1 MPTNL
6 QCPTCQS
13 IVKTQNDFQERCP
26 RCGTFLEAGS
36 PTEHLDG
43 ERVCSRMNS
52 GSTNP
57 KPDNPPIL
65 DNADQSTAFAHG
77 ETISHRH
84 LDSVSKH
91 SSAKLPT
98 RLVKQTSNDTGFQTE
113 YRLTSIIGEGNMGR
127 VWLAEQTSL
136 GREIA
141 LKYPKRDAS
150 TDTNLIDGMFVS
162 EVQVTGKLNHPNIIS
177 IYELGRDEFGSPF
190 YTMKYVRGKSWLQL
204 LKAQSLEQK
213 IEVLLKVCDAIA
225 FAHANGHLHRDIK
238 PENVMV
244 GEFGEVVVMDWGI
257 AIKNPA
263 DNDDHSECQE
273 RALAGTPAYMAP
285 EMASGIYTDLGVH
298 SDIYLLGAV
307 LYQMIE
313 GIPPHPQATDLVDAL
328 EKIRLN
334 QIVDPIQSGEL
345 ISIANK
351 ALATDPKD
359 RFATVK
365 EFQEAIRAYQSHVES
380 IRLTDQGTR
389 YLAQAIEESS
399 PDLYSQSRFAFLEAL
414 RIWTGNQSATDALRK
429 AKIAHA
435 KYCLSQ
441 GDYTNGLS
449 LLDGNDD
456 EQIAL
461 IRNIRRKIKQREKRE
476 SRSRIWRLLALSMS
490 SLVFFLTIGF
500 LVAMVFWNFDT
511 IESKNDIERER
522 NNAFDQQ
529 RSAQK
534 SAMEALKNG
543 YRARQE
549 AMRAEKSSYIANIRL
564 ANEQIGRNEF
574 NDANETLGSIN
585 HDRHIEYWMLSKL
598 REQSQENTFKVEGA
612 AMSSV
617 ESVSLIAPG
626 AVGFLA
632 ICDDAIYA
640 TEDVD
645 PALGQGKAV
654 RRAKIFERT
663 DPSTVIITSAI
674 SASGEFLAV
683 VLRRSGTGVSKN
695 LLLSVHRRVGSDET
709 PEKHFPTFA
718 NEHTESIELMTESCK
733 NIVFSKDSNWILVSG
748 SDSKAQ
754 VIACTW
760 QSGNEV
766 PERCTDLPCLKGDF
780 VYHAVFSNDSRYIA
794 TGCGDG
800 IVRIWQFNRNRWEY
814 FGRFDDHEGPVYS
827 VAFTPDGEKV
837 ISGGLDRRLLIRK
850 LSDAPLSKKRVEE
863 TVKRQAVEQRNAF
876 SYIRNDDLDSHD
888 GSILSIAVGS
898 FEHRLDGSSES
909 KPGLF
914 IATGSNDQT
923 IRVWKVSNDALELI
937 KVLRGHTHPVD
948 ACQFRVNKFE
958 LLSVASGEFRFWD
971 ILKYNFPTQL
981 QGLREDRFSD
991 SFLLRNPGAIRS
1003 VATSSDGRWVAAGFS
1018 DASVIAWDFST
1029 PNASANVLRPE
1040 GHAFESKSAVWFG
1053 GGKQLI
1059 TSGGDDTTCI
1069 WDRERMVQSEVL
1081 RATGAR
1087 GVVAVS
1093 QWTEDEPQV
1102 FVTGS
1107 SQAGSL
1113 GSIWVE
1119 SQSAFVRVPV
1129 PSAIPPT
1136 DSNGDLDRSTSD
1148 ATCVAISEDATQV
1161 AIGDDQGDLH
1171 FFTFNRTTLAIEHKH
1186 TWSLS
1191 NSGLVDV
1198 FFVDGD
1204 KSVLVATEDGI
1215 IQKRGF
1221 NSEKVEFDI
1230 HVPPNVTSMTVSTG
1244 SSKFFLGFSEVR
1256 SDDDLLIACYD
1267 HNDPTYVEQTNRG
1280 NLSRVVQSNEILKI
1294 IDLEF
1299 NHSDGSIV
1307 GILDSN
1313 DANKGLSDIAQK
1325 LIRLT
1330 KKQASYD
1337 HELIGLKLPYAANG
1351 LLTNLSDTSNT
1362 IIVVGGSG
1370 GRLVN
1375 LDGDKNEDESDF
1387 SKGIFEMSTELASL
1401 SISESHRDSDR
1412 SIEVR
1417 NMAAGLDD
1425 GRFRIWE
1432 SMGDRWIPFQSVTL
1446 DSEDSVYLCFNPV
1459 VPNELIVFGQK
1470 AGMQVYQKISNRY
1483 RLIKS
1488 VIDQQD
1494 FEKMIPSGEINKV
1507 CISKDGLAFAIAST
1521 QETILYTRDTT
1532 EEKSVWKCRLL
1543 FPGEPCFD
1551 LCFSSDSKVLYV
1563 SRADRIDQFL
1573 MSNLSDPNY
1582 KPQTREVSAE
1592 KFLVSPDGKRL
1603 VHFERKLIRISDWY
1617 EATSKPIELLQFEDH
1632 KDRVTDIK
1640 FLYNE
1645 YPLETGVCQCALITA
1660 DSSGKIFLKWFT
1672 PEISREPQGMPTD
1685 ALGHEAVTISDP
1697 DETKADFSGN
1707 SETIQKPLR
1716 PFENFS
1722 LVDPMQQLTWESY
1735 SISPNGASDQPF
1747 LVQRSREIE
1756 DGIRLYEYS
1765 HSCLSTI
1772 QSEPRG
1778 GSKDLTKSGFQTRVI
1793 DYMTSLM
1800 RPIFDDS
1807 NTRNETKP
1815 KGLVI
1820 GETVKLTLQLTP
1832 SRSAQLQLRQEEVSN
1847 MQKEVTIRIFC
1858 QERENSSTA
1867 KQPDP

>member
-13 IVKTQNDFQERCP
+13 IIKTQNDFQERCP
-26 RCGTFLEAGS
+26 RCGTFLEEGL
-36 PTEHLDG
+36 PTEQLDG
-43 ERVCSRMNS
+43 ERACSRMNS

-257 AIKNPA
+257 AIKNPS

-328 EKIRLN
+328 EKVRLN

-359 RFATVK
+359 RFSTVK
-365 EFQEAIRAYQSHVES
+365 EFQEAIKAYQSHVES

-414 RIWTGNQSATDALRK
+414 RIWTGNQSAAEALRK

-435 KYCLSQ
+435 KHCLSQ
-441 GDYTNGLS
+441 GDFANGLS

-461 IRNIRRKIKQREKRE
+461 IRDIRRKIRQREGRE

-500 LVAMVFWNFDT
+500 LVAMVHSIIADD
-511 IESKNDIERER
+511 ESKKNIAQER
-522 NNAFDQQ
+522 NNAVGQ
-529 RSAQK
+529 QK
-534 SAMEALKNG
+534 SAQDNEIKALENG
-543 YRARQE
+543 YIALQQTQ
-549 AMRAEKSSYIANIRL
+549 RAEKSSYRANIRL
-564 ANEQIGRNEF
+564 ANEQIRRNEF
-574 NDANETLGSIN
+574 GDAKKTLGLTTNNS
-585 HDRHIEYWMLSKL
+585 HIEYWMLSDLTEKSQQNTLKL
-598 REQSQENTFKVEGA
+598 EVDNQPSAESKSLISPGAIGFLRIRDNAIYETEAFDSVVSKEKTDQQFEVYKQTDPSQYIIAA
-612 AMSSV
+612 AMSS
-617 ESVSLIAPG
+617 
-626 AVGFLA
+626 
-632 ICDDAIYA
+632 
-640 TEDVD
+640 
-645 PALGQGKAV
+645 
-654 RRAKIFERT
+654 
-663 DPSTVIITSAI
+663 
-674 SASGEFLAV
+674 SGDYLAV
-683 VLRRSGTGVSKN
+683 VWRKSDTGSSKN
-695 LLLSVHRRVGSDET
+695 LQLDVHRRVRSDDKQH
-709 PEKHFPTFA
+709 KHFKPFG
-718 NEHTESIELMTESCK
+718 NKPIESIELKTESCK
-733 NIVFSKDSNWILVSG
+733 NIVFSRDGNWIAISG

-760 QSGNEV
+760 QLGYEV
-766 PERCTDLPCLKGDF
+766 PEKCTELPCLKNDF
-780 VYHAVFSNDSRYIA
+780 VYQAVFSPDSKYIA
-794 TGCGDG
+794 TGCEDG
-800 IVRIWQFNRNRWEY
+800 IVRVWRLNNNGWEY

-827 VAFTPDGEKV
+827 VAFSPDGDKV
-837 ISGGLDRRLLIRK
+837 ISGGLDRKLFIRRL
-850 LSDAPLSKKRVEE
+850 DVAPLSKSKVAEVVNREPLDR
-863 TVKRQAVEQRNAF
+863 KNAISF
-876 SYIRNDDLDSHD
+876 IGNDDQDSHD

-898 FEHRLDGSSES
+898 FSYRHEDSPDAIS
-909 KPGLF
+909 GLF

-923 IRVWKVSNDALELI
+923 IRVWKVSDDALELF

-948 ACQFRVNKFE
+948 DCQFRANKFE
-958 LLSVASGEFRFWD
+958 LLSVASGEYRFWD
-971 ILKYNFPTQL
+971 ILKYNFPSQL
-981 QGLREDRFSD
+981 QGLREDRFSN
-991 SFLLRNPGAIRS
+991 SFLLKNPGAVRS

-1029 PNASANVLRPE
+1029 PNASSNVLRPE
-1040 GHAFESKSAVWFG
+1040 GHAFGSKSAVWLG

-1059 TSGGDDTTCI
+1059 TSGGDDTACI
-1069 WDRERMVQSEVL
+1069 WDHERMVQSEVL
-1081 RATGAR
+1081 RGTGSR
-1087 GVVAVS
+1087 GVVAAS
-1093 QWTEDEPQV
+1093 LWTNGEPQV
-1102 FVTGS
+1102 LLTGS

-1119 SQSAFVRVPV
+1119 SQSGFVRVPV
-1129 PSAIPPT
+1129 PRA
-1136 DSNGDLDRSTSD
+1136 NQLRCD
-1148 ATCVAISEDATQV
+1148 ATCLAISQDATQI

-1171 FFTFNRTTLAIEHKH
+1171 LYRFDRTRLECEYKS

-1191 NSGLVDV
+1191 NSGLVDLY
-1198 FFVDGD
+1198 FVDGD

-1215 IQKRGF
+1215 IQKRNFSSG
-1221 NSEKVEFDI
+1221 KVEFDI
-1230 HVPPNVTSMTVSTG
+1230 HVPPNVTSMVVSHE
-1244 SSKFFLGFSEVR
+1244 SSKFFLGFGEVR
-1256 SDDDLLIACYD
+1256 NDNDLLIACYD
-1267 HNDPTYVEQTNRG
+1267 YNDTTFVVQTIRG
-1280 NLSRVVQSNEILKI
+1280 SLGPAAQSNEILKI
-1294 IDLEF
+1294 IDLQT
-1299 NHSDGSIV
+1299 NHLDGSIV
-1307 GILDSN
+1307 GILESTDGN
-1313 DANKGLSDIAQK
+1313 RGLLDIAQK

-1330 KKQASYD
+1330 KNQTKFD
-1337 HELIGLKLPYAANG
+1337 HELIALKLPYAANG
-1351 LLTNLSDTSNT
+1351 LLSNSYETSDS
-1362 IIVVGGSG
+1362 ILVVGGSG
-1370 GRLVN
+1370 GRFVN
-1375 LDGDKNEDESDF
+1375 IDGKKPETDSVF
-1387 SKGIFEMSTELASL
+1387 SKGIFETSMDLASL
-1401 SISESHRDSDR
+1401 SISEFQGESDP
-1412 SIEVR
+1412 SIKVR
-1417 NMAAGLDD
+1417 HMAAGLDN
-1425 GRFRIWE
+1425 GKILIWE
-1432 SMGDRWIPFQSVTL
+1432 LKGNRWNPFQSMTL
-1446 DSEDSVYLCFNPV
+1446 DSKESVHLCFNPA

-1470 AGMQVYQKISNRY
+1470 TGMQIYQKIGGRY

-1488 VIDQQD
+1488 VIDPQD
-1494 FEKMIPSGEINKV
+1494 PKKTNGSGEINKV
-1507 CISKDGLAFAIAST
+1507 TTSKDGLAFAVAST
-1521 QETILYTRDTT
+1521 EGMRIYVRDTI
-1532 EEKSVWKCRLL
+1532 EEKGPWKCRA
-1543 FPGEPCFD
+1543 FEKGPCFD
-1551 LCFSSDSKVLYV
+1551 ICFSSDSKMLYYNT
-1563 SRADRIDQFL
+1563 ADGVGEYL
-1573 MSNLSDPNY
+1573 MSNITDQNY
-1582 KPQTREVSAE
+1582 RPQIRKVSAE
-1592 KFLVSPDGKRL
+1592 RFLISPDGKRL
-1603 VHFERKLIRISDWY
+1603 VHSGRKLVNISDISDISDRY
-1617 EATSKPIELLQFEDH
+1617 DSVPETIELLQFEDH

-1645 YPLETGVCQCALITA
+1645 NPSEPMGSQCALITA
-1660 DSSGKIFLKWFT
+1660 DSTGKIFLKWFT
-1672 PEISREPQGMPTD
+1672 PEISQGPQGIPTVPL
-1685 ALGHEAVTISDP
+1685 AYQVEST
-1697 DETKADFSGN
+1697 
-1707 SETIQKPLR
+1707 SEQSSRKPLK
-1716 PFENFS
+1716 PFEDFF
-1722 LVDPMQQLTWESY
+1722 LVDPMQQLKWESY
-1735 SISPNGASDQPF
+1735 CISIGVSQEEKSDSRSYAH
-1747 LVQRSREIE
+1747 RSREIE
-1756 DGIRLYEYS
+1756 DRIRFYEYS
-1765 HSCLSTI
+1765 HTCSSK
-1772 QSEPRG
+1772 EPNG
-1778 GSKDLTKSGFQTRVI
+1778 PPEGSKNKEELNFQKRVT
-1793 DYMTSLM
+1793 DYMTSFVKKL
-1800 RPIFDDS
+1800 ILGS
-1807 NTRNETKP
+1807 NTNESTKP
-1815 KGLVI
+1815 KALTSLEVKV
-1820 GETVKLTLQLTP
+1820 TLKLTT
-1832 SRSAQLQLRQEEVSN
+1832 SRTGQPQSGKEETA
-1847 MQKEVTIRIFC
+1847 KPVTIKVLC
-1858 QERENSSTA
+1858 PENDNGSREN
-1867 KQPDP
+1867 